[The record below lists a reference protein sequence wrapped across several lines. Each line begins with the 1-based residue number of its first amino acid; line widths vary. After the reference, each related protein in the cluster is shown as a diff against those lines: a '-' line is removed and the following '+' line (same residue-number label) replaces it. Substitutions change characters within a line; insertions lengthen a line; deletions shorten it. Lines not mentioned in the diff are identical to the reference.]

1 MYVYRKVIKKIKKT
15 LDIAVYE
22 IEGQCPSIDFILN
35 LKKVMECINNQ
46 SSE

>member
-22 IEGQCPSIDFILN
+22 IEGQCPFILN